1 MTKTLC
7 IVLAPIRLKDG
18 IDEATLSKASDA
30 FQRNFVAKQDG
41 ILKRTLLRGAD
52 GDYADLVF
60 FASEDDAARIAK
72 LEESSP
78 ACRAFFEIMRMEDA
92 GLPELRIRSFQH
104 IKTYE

>member
-1 MTKTLC
+1 MTKTPC
-7 IVLAPIRLKDG
+7 IVLAPIRLKEG
-18 IDEATLSKASDA
+18 VDEETLAKASDV
-30 FQRNFVAKQDG
+30 FQRDFVARQDG
-41 ILKRTLLRGAD
+41 ILKRMLLKGTD

-104 IKTYE
+104 VKTYE

>member
-1 MTKTLC
+1 MTSTPC

-18 IDEATLSKASDA
+18 VDEATLTKASDI
-30 FQRNFVAKQDG
+30 FQRDFVAKQDG
-41 ILKRTLLRGAD
+41 ILKRMLLKGAD

-60 FASEDDAARIAK
+60 FANEDEAARIAK

-78 ACRAFFEIMRMEDA
+78 ECGAFFEIMKMEDA
-92 GLPELRIRSFQH
+92 TPPELRIRSLQH

>member
-1 MTKTLC
+1 MTNALC
-7 IVLAPIRLKDG
+7 IVLAPIRLRDG
-18 IDEATLSKASDA
+18 IDEATLTKASDA
-30 FQRNFVAKQDG
+30 FHRDFVAKQDG
-41 ILKRTLLRGAD
+41 ILKRMLMRGAD

-78 ACRAFFEIMRMEDA
+78 ECHAFFSIMKMEDA
-92 GLPELRIRSFQH
+92 GLPELRIRSFRH